1 MENSF
6 YKKIASWGL
15 LRQIKAEEIID
26 ENISSIRLPNQNE
39 FNDIVKQ
46 WCRFNKIESE
56 EALNSWKI
64 LNGLIDDKWE
74 VFIVRK
80 WQWSFWCI
88 NNFQDK
94 IPNYYLERK
103 SYLDM
108 IEYSII
114 RVKNQN
120 LANEL
125 FLRIIENEEKFE
137 DIASK
142 YSEGPEKNTNGHIG
156 PVPLGNSHPLLAQ
169 LLQIS
174 EENKVSSP
182 KMIDSWWVIVRK
194 EKLLNT
200 SLNDEIIQKLALELG
215 GTFLNNS
222 IDSFI
227 KKYSSRKQNFK
238 KVKF

>member
-15 LRQIKAEEIID
+15 LRQIKAEQIID
-26 ENISSIRLPNQNE
+26 ENISSIRLPTQDE
-39 FNDIVKQ
+39 FNIIVKQ

-64 LNGLIDDKWE
+64 FNGLINERWE

-88 NNFQDK
+88 NNFKDE

-108 IEYSII
+108 IEYSLI
-114 RVKNQN
+114 RVKNKN

-125 FLRIIENEEKFE
+125 FLRIKEKEEKFE
-137 DIASK
+137 DIAYK

-156 PVPLGNSHPLLAQ
+156 PVPLGNAHPLLAH

-174 EENKVSSP
+174 EESEICSP
-182 KMIDSWWVIVRK
+182 RMIDPWWVIVRK

-200 SLNDEIIQKLALELG
+200 SLNEEITQKLALELG
-215 GTFLNNS
+215 SIFLNNS
-222 IDSFI
+222 IDNFI
-227 KKYSSRKQNFK
+227 KKNSLRKQIQ
-238 KVKF
+238 

>member
-26 ENISSIRLPNQNE
+26 QNISSVRLPNQDE
-39 FNDIVKQ
+39 FNNIVKR
-46 WCRFNKIESE
+46 WCSFNGIKSE
-56 EALNSWKI
+56 EALNFWKI
-64 LNGLIDDKWE
+64 SNGLTGEKWE

-80 WQWSFWCI
+80 WQWAFWCI
-88 NNFQDK
+88 NNFEDK
-94 IPNYYLERK
+94 ISNYYLERK

-125 FLRIIENEEKFE
+125 FLRINEKEENFE

-142 YSEGPEKNTNGHIG
+142 YSEGVEKNTNGHIG
-156 PVPLGNSHPLLAQ
+156 PVPLGNVHHLLSH

-174 EENKVSSP
+174 EEGKICSP
-182 KMIDSWWVIVRK
+182 RMIDNWWVIVRK

-200 SLNDEIIQKLALELG
+200 SLDDEIIQKLALELG

-227 KKYSSRKQNFK
+227 KKDSLRKKSR
-238 KVKF
+238 

>member
-15 LRQIKAEEIID
+15 LRQIKKEEIID
-26 ENISSIRLPNQNE
+26 ENISSIRLPNQDE
-39 FNDIVKQ
+39 FNNIVKQ

-64 LNGLIDDKWE
+64 LNGLIDERWE

-80 WQWSFWCI
+80 WQWTFWCM
-88 NNFQDK
+88 NNFKDEM
-94 IPNYYLERK
+94 PNYYLKRK
-103 SYLDM
+103 SDLDM
-108 IEYSII
+108 IEYSLI

-125 FLRIIENEEKFE
+125 FLRINEKEEKFE

-142 YSEGPEKNTNGHIG
+142 YSEGPEKTTNGHIG
-156 PVPLGNSHPLLAQ
+156 PVSLGNSHPLLAQ
-169 LLQIS
+169 LLEIS

-182 KMIDSWWVIVRK
+182 IMIDSWWVIVRK
-194 EKLLNT
+194 DKLLNT

-215 GTFLNNS
+215 GAFLNNS
-222 IDSFI
+222 IDSLI
-227 KKYSSRKQNFK
+227 KNDSLGKRNKER
-238 KVKF
+238 

>member
-15 LRQIKAEEIID
+15 LRKIKVEEIID
-26 ENISSIRLPNQNE
+26 ENISSIRLPNQDE
-39 FNDIVKQ
+39 FNKIVKQ

-64 LNGLIDDKWE
+64 LNGLVDESWE

-88 NNFQDK
+88 NNFEDK
-94 IPNYYLERK
+94 ISNYYLERK

-125 FLRIIENEEKFE
+125 FLRIKEKEEKFE
-137 DIASK
+137 NIASK

-156 PVPLGNSHPLLAQ
+156 PIPLGNAHPLLAH

-174 EENKVSSP
+174 EEGKTVSP
-182 KMIDSWWVIVRK
+182 RMIDNWWVIVRK
-194 EKLLNT
+194 DKLFNT
-200 SLNDEIIQKLALELG
+200 SLNDELIQKLALELG
-215 GTFLNNS
+215 ENFLNNS
-222 IDSFI
+222 FDSFI
-227 KKYSSRKQNFK
+227 KKI
-238 KVKF
+238 VKEKIQ

>member
-1 MENSF
+1 MMENSF
-6 YKKIASWGL
+6 YKKMASWGL
-15 LRQIKAEEIID
+15 LRQIKAEEIIN
-26 ENISSIRLPNQNE
+26 ENIASIRLPDQYE
-39 FNDIVKQ
+39 FNNAVKQ
-46 WCRFNKIESE
+46 WCSFNKIESKE
-56 EALNSWKI
+56 DLNYWKT
-64 LNGLIDDKWE
+64 LNGFKDEGWE
-74 VFIVRK
+74 VFIIRK

-88 NNFQDK
+88 KKFDDK
-94 IPNYYLERK
+94 ISNYYLERK
-103 SYLDM
+103 SFLDM

-125 FLRIIENEEKFE
+125 FLRIKEKEEKFE

-142 YSEGPEKNTNGHIG
+142 YSEGVEKNTNGHIG
-156 PVPLGNSHPLLAQ
+156 PVPLGNAHPLLAH

-174 EENKVSSP
+174 EEGKVCSP
-182 KMIDSWWVIVRK
+182 RMIDTWWVIIRK

-215 GTFLNNS
+215 GIFLNNS

-227 KKYSSRKQNFK
+227 KKDYLRKTI
-238 KVKF
+238 

>member
-1 MENSF
+1 MEDSY

-26 ENISSIRLPNQNE
+26 ENISSIRLPNKDE
-39 FNDIVKQ
+39 FNNLVKQ
-46 WCRFNKIESE
+46 WCCFNKIESE

-64 LNGLIDDKWE
+64 LNGLIDEKWE

-80 WQWSFWCI
+80 WQWLFWCI
-88 NNFQDK
+88 NNFEDK
-94 IPNYYLERK
+94 ISNYYLERK

-125 FLRIIENEEKFE
+125 FLRIKEEEETFE

-142 YSEGPEKNTNGHIG
+142 YSEGVEKKTNGHIG
-156 PVPLGNSHPLLAQ
+156 PVPLGNAHPLLAH

-174 EENKVSSP
+174 EEGKLCSP
-182 KMIDSWWVIVRK
+182 RMIDKWWVIIRK
-194 EKLLNT
+194 EKFLNT
-200 SLNDEIIQKLALELG
+200 SLNDEIINKLALELG
-215 GTFLNNS
+215 GVFLNNS

-227 KKYSSRKQNFK
+227 KKNSLRTNIQ
-238 KVKF
+238 

>member
-1 MENSF
+1 MRKYS
-6 YKKIASWGL
+6 YDQILSWGL

-26 ENISSIRLPNQNE
+26 ENISSIRLPSQEE
-39 FNDIVKQ
+39 FNNTAKQ
-46 WCRFNKIESE
+46 WCSFNKIDSE

-64 LNGLIDDKWE
+64 SNGLKDKEWE
-74 VFIVRK
+74 IFIVRK
-80 WQWSFWCI
+80 WQWAFWCI
-88 NNFQDK
+88 NKFENK
-94 IPNYYLERK
+94 ISNYYLERK

-125 FLRIIENEEKFE
+125 FLKIKEEEEKFK

-142 YSEGPEKNTNGHIG
+142 YSEGAEKNTNGKIG
-156 PVPLGNSHPLLAQ
+156 PVPVGNSHPLLAH

-174 EENKVSSP
+174 EEGKVCSP
-182 KMIDSWWVIVRK
+182 RLIDSWWVIIRK

-200 SLNDEIIQKLALELG
+200 SLNDEIIQRLSLELG
-215 GTFLNNS
+215 GNYLNNS
-222 IDSFI
+222 IDNFI
-227 KKYSSRKQNFK
+227 KEYYLK
-238 KVKF
+238 KI

>member
-6 YKKIASWGL
+6 YKKISSWGL
-15 LRQIKAEEIID
+15 LRKIKAEEIID
-26 ENISSIRLPNQNE
+26 ENISSIRLPNQDE
-39 FNDIVKQ
+39 FNKIVKQ

-64 LNGLIDDKWE
+64 LNGLIDESWE

-88 NNFQDK
+88 NNFEDK
-94 IPNYYLERK
+94 ISNYYLERK

-125 FLRIIENEEKFE
+125 FLRIKGKEEKFE

-142 YSEGPEKNTNGHIG
+142 YSEGAEKNTNGHIG
-156 PVPLGNSHPLLAQ
+156 PIPLGNAHPLLAH

-174 EENKVSSP
+174 EEGKTNSP
-182 KMIDSWWVIVRK
+182 RLIDTWWVIVRK
-194 EKLLNT
+194 DKLFNT
-200 SLNDEIIQKLALELG
+200 TLNDELIQKLSLELG
-215 GTFLNNS
+215 ENFLINS

-227 KKYSSRKQNFK
+227 NKI
-238 KVKF
+238 VKEKIQ

>member
-6 YKKIASWGL
+6 YKKITSWGL
-15 LRQIKAEEIID
+15 LRQIKIEEIID
-26 ENISSIRLPNQNE
+26 ENISSIRLPNQDE
-39 FNDIVKQ
+39 FNNIVKQ
-46 WCRFNKIESE
+46 WSRFNKIESE

-64 LNGLIDDKWE
+64 FNGLIDERWE
-74 VFIVRK
+74 IFIVRK

-88 NNFQDK
+88 NNFKDE

-108 IEYSII
+108 IEYSLI
-114 RVKNQN
+114 RVKNKN

-125 FLRIIENEEKFE
+125 FLRIKEKEEKFE

-142 YSEGPEKNTNGHIG
+142 YSEGPERNTNGHVG
-156 PVPLGNSHPLLAQ
+156 PVPLGNSHPSLARF
-169 LLQIS
+169 LQIS

-182 KMIDSWWVIVRK
+182 IMIDSWWVIIRK

-227 KKYSSRKQNFK
+227 KNNSLGK
-238 KVKF
+238 KLKKG

>member
-1 MENSF
+1 MGNSF

-15 LRQIKAEEIID
+15 LRKIKAEEIID
-26 ENISSIRLPNQNE
+26 ENISSIRLPNQDE
-39 FNDIVKQ
+39 FNKIVKQ

-64 LNGLIDDKWE
+64 LNGLIDESWE

-88 NNFQDK
+88 NNFEDK
-94 IPNYYLERK
+94 ISNYYLERK
-103 SYLDM
+103 SYLDL

-125 FLRIIENEEKFE
+125 FLRIKEKEEKFE
-137 DIASK
+137 DIAYK
-142 YSEGPEKNTNGHIG
+142 YSEGAEKNTNGHIG
-156 PVPLGNSHPLLAQ
+156 PIPLGNAHPLLAH

-174 EENKVSSP
+174 EEGKTNSP
-182 KMIDSWWVIVRK
+182 RMIDTWWVIVRK
-194 EKLLNT
+194 DKLFNT
-200 SLNDEIIQKLALELG
+200 SLNDELIQKLALELG
-215 GTFLNNS
+215 EIFLNNS

-227 KKYSSRKQNFK
+227 KKDC
-238 KVKF
+238 